1 MSPLKKEH
9 WHSNFWNQTQN
20 EINLYKINL
29 VGWNIIWDE
38 SQFGMSKNYS
48 HFLWIWRVL
57 HIFPTSCYGSGC
69 ELPKCLNYF
78 HAKLLQD
85 WTLTFRAKFTFW
97 ILLFVAWILNKRNN
111 ASGRFWIMLTT
122 HIFLIEGNHT
132 VLLLSS
138 KTLCPIWF
146 VAWGKWRNNVPM
158 EINYFH
164 WSICC
169 FF

>member
-1 MSPLKKEH
+1 MASPLTKEH
-9 WHSNFWNQTQN
+9 WHPKIWNQILN
-20 EINLYKINL
+20 GINLYKSNL
-29 VGWNIIWDE
+29 VGWNIIWNE

-111 ASGRFWIMLTT
+111 ASGRFWI
-122 HIFLIEGNHT
+122 FLPHT
-132 VLLLSS
+132 YFTLKEFTQFSS
-138 KTLCPIWF
+138 KTWCKTEKLSD
-146 VAWGKWRNNVPM
+146 KS
-158 EINYFH
+158 Y
-164 WSICC
+164 
-169 FF
+169 